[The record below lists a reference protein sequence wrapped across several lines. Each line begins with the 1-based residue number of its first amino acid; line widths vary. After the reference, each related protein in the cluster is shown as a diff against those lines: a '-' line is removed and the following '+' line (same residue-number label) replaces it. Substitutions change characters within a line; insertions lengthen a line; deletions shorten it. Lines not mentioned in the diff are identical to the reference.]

1 MKTLDKIL
9 NRFSRLNSG
18 YDFSNRSTGVK
29 LIVVFGMVLVIALAV
44 MGTVHL
50 VND

>member
-18 YDFSNRSTGVK
+18 YDVSNRNAGTK
-29 LIVVFGMVLVIALAV
+29 LIVVIGMVLVIALAV

-50 VND
+50 INS